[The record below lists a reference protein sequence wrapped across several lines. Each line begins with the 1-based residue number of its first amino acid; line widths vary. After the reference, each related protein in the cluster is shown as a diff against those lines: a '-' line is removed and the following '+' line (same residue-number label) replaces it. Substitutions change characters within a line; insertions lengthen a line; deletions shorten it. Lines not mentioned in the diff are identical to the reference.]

1 MWPRTDSGV
10 GSSAAPARGTRGV
23 GSSEM
28 DFGKAPLGPRGKCL
42 ALSTVQVSHPAASPP
57 RREGDIPRSSFLL
70 AEVPSLALGFLWPC
84 SYVLLLSFDFSPLLS
99 WEEKR
104 EEQQRFRAPQTLA
117 WREQCYGWDLPATP
131 PHPGANPPHHL
142 SGHNQPPVPTSHG
155 SRFFHHEAFPGPLHQ
170 TICFPSLP
178 VYGNPPAHA
187 CPGLGLLGF
196 HT

>member
-1 MWPRTDSGV
+1 MAKDRLGGWFFSGPSAGNEGGGQQRDGFWEGTARATGEV
-10 GSSAAPARGTRGV
+10 PGSEHGAGVSSRCLTSAQGRA
-23 GSSEM
+23 
-28 DFGKAPLGPRGKCL
+28 
-42 ALSTVQVSHPAASPP
+42 
-57 RREGDIPRSSFLL
+57 IPRSSFLL
-70 AEVPSLALGFLWPC
+70 AEVPSLALGFLWPR

-117 WREQCYGWDLPATP
+117 WREQCYGWDLPATS
-131 PHPGANPPHHL
+131 PHPGANPPRHL

-187 CPGLGLLGF
+187 CPGPGLLGF

>member
-57 RREGDIPRSSFLL
+57 RREEPFQGAASSLL
-70 AEVPSLALGFLWPC
+70 RCRVWRWDSCGRVLT
-84 SYVLLLSFDFSPLLS
+84 LLLSFDFSPLLS

-117 WREQCYGWDLPATP
+117 WREQCYGWDLPATS
-131 PHPGANPPHHL
+131 PHPGANPPRHL

-187 CPGLGLLGF
+187 CPGPGLLGF
-196 HT
+196 HM